1 MAFQMDGKGNECMK
15 SEQGEITVVPECWS
29 HCGDLDQF
37 TVLNSYYI
45 LGHIF

>member
-1 MAFQMDGKGNECMK
+1 MEKAISAMK
-15 SEQGEITVVPECWS
+15 SEQGEIIVVAEHLS